1 VYSRF
6 FILSLSTA
14 CPAGLFSNRQLC
26 VLFYSCS
33 LYCSYTYYGFGAGQ
47 SAGNDERVAASFT
60 NAFIFHTVMY
70 GFIQTFYKL
79 QPMERKDSHYKV
91 ALALVIAMHIAG
103 LIGLQHPLSR
113 PFFEQL
119 IAFNL
124 MVTAAIVFYFHSGF
138 SYPFIVVA
146 VVTFLAGYF
155 VEVAG
160 VHTGVIFGHYQ
171 YGRALG
177 FKIWDVPVLIGLNW
191 LVLVYCTGVI
201 THRLQVPVIWKI
213 IIGALLM
220 VVLDFLIEPI
230 AIKHDWWTW
239 QANMVPLQNYAG
251 WFVCALLL
259 LTFFHKMPF
268 AKQNRIAPTVYIV
281 QFLFFLLQNILNNF
295 GLYGF

>member
-1 VYSRF
+1 
-6 FILSLSTA
+6 
-14 CPAGLFSNRQLC
+14 
-26 VLFYSCS
+26 
-33 LYCSYTYYGFGAGQ
+33 
-47 SAGNDERVAASFT
+47 
-60 NAFIFHTVMY
+60 MY

-124 MVTAAIVFYFHSGF
+124 VVTAAIVFYFHSNF
-138 SYPFIVVA
+138 SYQFIVFT

-160 VHTGVIFGHYQ
+160 VHTGAIFGHYQ

-191 LVLVYCTGVI
+191 LILVYCSGVI
-201 THRLQVPVIWKI
+201 THKLPIPTSIKI
-213 IIGALLM
+213 AAGALLM
-220 VVLDFLIEPI
+220 VLLDFLIEPI

-239 QANMVPLQNYAG
+239 QSDTVPLQNYAG
-251 WFVCALLL
+251 WIISALVL
-259 LTFFHKMPF
+259 LTFFHKLPF
-268 AKQNRIAPTVYIV
+268 AKQNRIAPVVYVV
-281 QFLFFLLQNILNNF
+281 QFLFFLMQNILNNS
-295 GLYGF
+295 GLNGF